1 MFLSNYISQ
10 CDMSRIVLS
19 HCIFSLVV
27 DLIGHLLNLFTYS
40 PVTSELKMKDCWEF
54 QPFTI
59 MFLIL

>member
-40 PVTSELKMKDCWEF
+40 PVTSELKMKDC
-54 QPFTI
+54 
-59 MFLIL
+59 